1 MHITS
6 LCTCAA
12 HVRISQKLLFR
23 ENPMCHEMFTTQKFP
38 GIIMVYV
45 ILHNAVQ
52 VYFVDYLRRCLSY
65 GLTKDNPPPPSVPPL
80 DSAPSGPTPSG
91 PAERGTTGSQR
102 RSYEQLAS
110 ERAVKIQRL
119 RERKELERRT
129 EELTAALNRG
139 GRGWGEGE
147 GEEEGREAWVSLLQL
162 HVCRSQEFVKSI
174 KEEVLILRHMESVRK
189 GEVPVA
195 KKQGGAS
202 GSGPAQALSGQPMKP
217 LVITREMLRVS

>member
-1 MHITS
+1 MIFA
-6 LCTCAA
+6 L
-12 HVRISQKLLFR
+12 V
-23 ENPMCHEMFTTQKFP
+23 
-38 GIIMVYV
+38 IMVYE

-52 VYFVDYLRRCLSY
+52 VYFVDYLRRCWSY
-65 GLTKDNPPPPSVPPL
+65 GLTKDNPPPPSVPPS
-80 DSAPSGPTPSG
+80 DSAPSGPAPSG
-91 PAERGTTGSQR
+91 PAGRGTTGSQR

-110 ERAVKIQRL
+110 ERAIKIQRL

-147 GEEEGREAWVSLLQL
+147 EEGREAWVSLLQL
-162 HVCRSQEFVKSI
+162 HVYRSQEFVKSI

-202 GSGPAQALSGQPMKP
+202 GSGPAQALSRQPMKP